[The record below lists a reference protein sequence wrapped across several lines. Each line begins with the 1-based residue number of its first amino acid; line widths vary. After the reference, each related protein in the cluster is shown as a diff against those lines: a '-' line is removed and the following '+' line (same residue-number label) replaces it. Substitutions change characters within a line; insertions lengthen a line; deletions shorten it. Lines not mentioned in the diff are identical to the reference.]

1 MKWTRRVA
9 AAALAAILLCGLLAL
24 PAMAES
30 PMLQATILFTHDMHS
45 HLLPAVD
52 ESGREYGGYARLKTA
67 IDQQR
72 ERHPHAILVDGGD
85 FSMGSLFQTAYA
97 TSASELRVMGALGYD
112 AATFGN
118 HEYDYRAAGLASM
131 LQTAVASGDPLP
143 AIVEANYLPPAD
155 GEEGYGE
162 DARAVWEAFAAYG
175 VTDYIT
181 LERGGIHY
189 VIFGVMGVDSDECAP
204 MSGMVLHDTVE
215 TAQRVVDQARA
226 ECMEEYGVQPLVIC
240 LSHSG
245 TEDGRGEDYDLAK
258 KVDGIDVI
266 VSGHTH
272 TTLEEPIQVGET
284 VIVSAGEYSKNLGV
298 LTLNYQPDG
307 GVSLAEYELIPIDAA
322 LRDDPSIA
330 KLVEGYK
337 TEVEE
342 DYLARFGMTFDQVL
356 VRNPYSFDS
365 VDEVYDTQH
374 ESTLGNLLSDA
385 YLWAVE
391 EYGTGDDRPVDVAL
405 TASGVIRESFAQGN
419 VTVSDVFNVAS
430 LGIGA
435 DSVPG
440 YPLISVYL
448 TGKDLKTVM
457 EIDASVSPLMSAA
470 QLYLSGAQYAFNTHR
485 MIFNKVTETGL
496 RRSDGT
502 VETIQDGQL
511 YRVVTGLYCG
521 QMLGAVE
528 GTSFGLLSVTAR
540 DSNGTPID
548 MDRLEDYIVHDAQGN
563 EIKEWHAIASYL
575 QSMYGEIDEAYG
587 QTDGRKVVYSSWNPI
602 ELLKNPNRFTVIA
615 TILILVVLAVAAL
628 LVRLI
633 FFRKYKRTIRRGS
646 GRGYRPYRG

>member
-72 ERHPHAILVDGGD
+72 ERHPDAILVDGGD

-112 AATFGN
+112 ATTFGN

-131 LQTAVASGDPLP
+131 LQAAVASGDPLP

-391 EYGTGDDRPVDVAL
+391 EYGTGDDCPVDVAL

-615 TILILVVLAVAAL
+615 TILILVVLAVVAL